1 MTNPPRNPVD
11 RLAELHSLALESTSF
26 NEMVVRIVAFRA
38 YVLSL
43 RDMGIP
49 TPAASA
55 LDAELVEAFAAV
67 DGNPAGLE
75 AFLPG

>member
-1 MTNPPRNPVD
+1 MSSLPRNTD
-11 RLAELHSLALESTSF
+11 ERLAELHALALASSSF

-43 RDMGIP
+43 RDLEIP

-75 AFLPG
+75 AFLPD